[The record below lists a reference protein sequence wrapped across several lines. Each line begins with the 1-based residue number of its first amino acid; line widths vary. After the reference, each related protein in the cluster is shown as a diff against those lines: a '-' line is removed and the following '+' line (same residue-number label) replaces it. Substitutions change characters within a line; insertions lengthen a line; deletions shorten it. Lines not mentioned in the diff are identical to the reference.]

1 MLIHQTGDRCL
12 EFQGAFALNSE
23 EANFEIAY
31 LLEMVAVL
39 EMPLQFEV
47 DVISSYLSN
56 KREQT
61 FRYHDIKRVTGIS
74 HNPTGHVFIE

>member
-1 MLIHQTGDRCL
+1 MEPRQTST
-12 EFQGAFALNSE
+12 FALNSE

-61 FRYHDIKRVTGIS
+61 FRYHDIKRVTGSLI
-74 HNPTGHVFIE
+74 ILQDMYL

>member
-1 MLIHQTGDRCL
+1 MLIHHIGDRCL